1 MKLGD
6 AFEYFDKSNDGMIT
20 FEDVG
25 ERRASEA

>member
-20 FEDVG
+20 FEDVREG
-25 ERRASEA
+25 KACDA

>member
-20 FEDVG
+20 FEDVRQRGPG
-25 ERRASEA
+25 EA